1 MEYATG
7 PPIGRSAPYDR
18 GRPPGMTGR
27 PLGNARFSEP
37 GRTWRIPVDQLAQR
51 GGFHGGDSL
60 PILKGPP
67 ESPRRLHDEEDS
79 VPLSEHEQRMLEQM
93 ERALYAEDPKF
104 ASALEGSGLRTYT
117 RRRVYQAVAG
127 FLVGIALLMAGM
139 VAKQVWLSVVGF
151 LVMLGCAVLAVTGWR
166 KAPKPGEQPAAG
178 AAQAQGR
185 RQVRQRRSMM
195 DRIEQRW
202 QRR

>member
-1 MEYATG
+1 M
-7 PPIGRSAPYDR
+7 
-18 GRPPGMTGR
+18 
-27 PLGNARFSEP
+27 
-37 GRTWRIPVDQLAQR
+37 
-51 GGFHGGDSL
+51 
-60 PILKGPP
+60 
-67 ESPRRLHDEEDS
+67 
-79 VPLSEHEQRMLEQM
+79 PLSEHEQRMLEQM

-178 AAQAQGR
+178 APGVAHTRGQGR
-185 RQVRQRRSMM
+185 QKRSMM

-202 QRR
+202 QRRRDEQGGH

>member
-1 MEYATG
+1 M
-7 PPIGRSAPYDR
+7 
-18 GRPPGMTGR
+18 
-27 PLGNARFSEP
+27 
-37 GRTWRIPVDQLAQR
+37 
-51 GGFHGGDSL
+51 
-60 PILKGPP
+60 
-67 ESPRRLHDEEDS
+67 
-79 VPLSEHEQRMLEQM
+79 PLSEHEQRMLEQM

-104 ASALEGSGLRTYT
+104 ATALEGSGLRTYT

-178 AAQAQGR
+178 GSHAGRQG
-185 RQVRQRRSMM
+185 RQRRSMM
-195 DRIEQRW
+195 DRIEERW
-202 QRR
+202 QRRRDEQQGH

>member
-1 MEYATG
+1 M
-7 PPIGRSAPYDR
+7 
-18 GRPPGMTGR
+18 
-27 PLGNARFSEP
+27 
-37 GRTWRIPVDQLAQR
+37 
-51 GGFHGGDSL
+51 
-60 PILKGPP
+60 
-67 ESPRRLHDEEDS
+67 
-79 VPLSEHEQRMLEQM
+79 PLSEHEQRMLEQM

-166 KAPKPGEQPAAG
+166 KAPKPGEQPANG
-178 AAQAQGR
+178 APQARGQG
-185 RQVRQRRSMM
+185 RQRRSMM
-195 DRIEQRW
+195 DRIEERW
-202 QRR
+202 QRRRDEQGQ

>member
-1 MEYATG
+1 
-7 PPIGRSAPYDR
+7 
-18 GRPPGMTGR
+18 
-27 PLGNARFSEP
+27 
-37 GRTWRIPVDQLAQR
+37 
-51 GGFHGGDSL
+51 
-60 PILKGPP
+60 
-67 ESPRRLHDEEDS
+67 
-79 VPLSEHEQRMLEQM
+79 MLEQM

-104 ASALEGSGLRTYT
+104 ATALEGSGLRTYT

-166 KAPKPGEQPAAG
+166 KAPKPGEQPAG
-178 AAQAQGR
+178 GPHAARPA
-185 RQVRQRRSMM
+185 RQRRSMM

-202 QRR
+202 QRRRDEQGGH

>member
-1 MEYATG
+1 M
-7 PPIGRSAPYDR
+7 
-18 GRPPGMTGR
+18 
-27 PLGNARFSEP
+27 
-37 GRTWRIPVDQLAQR
+37 
-51 GGFHGGDSL
+51 
-60 PILKGPP
+60 
-67 ESPRRLHDEEDS
+67 
-79 VPLSEHEQRMLEQM
+79 PLSEHEQRMLEQM

-104 ASALEGSGLRTYT
+104 ATALEGSGLRTYT

-166 KAPKPGEQPAAG
+166 KAPRPGEQPATDPQ
-178 AAQAQGR
+178 QARRQGR
-185 RQVRQRRSMM
+185 EKRSMM

-202 QRR
+202 QRRRDEQQGGQ

>member
-1 MEYATG
+1 M
-7 PPIGRSAPYDR
+7 
-18 GRPPGMTGR
+18 
-27 PLGNARFSEP
+27 
-37 GRTWRIPVDQLAQR
+37 
-51 GGFHGGDSL
+51 
-60 PILKGPP
+60 
-67 ESPRRLHDEEDS
+67 
-79 VPLSEHEQRMLEQM
+79 PLSEHEQRMLEQM

-104 ASALEGSGLRTYT
+104 ATALEGSGLRTYT

-178 AAQAQGR
+178 AAPHAR
-185 RQVRQRRSMM
+185 RQARQKRSMM

-202 QRR
+202 QKRRDEQGGH